1 MSTTT
6 PYKIVKLTNGENL
19 ICQINDDVDNGEYKI
34 NFPLKME
41 VHSVLTKEGPAES
54 LNLSRWIGPYTEQSR
69 FLIKSDHILLVANA
83 SEGLCRYYEHVI
95 KDIKQSTAPEK
106 KSSKT
111 LEDFNDEEIYDELL
125 EELETPNKTIH

>member
-41 VHSVLTKEGPAES
+41 VHSLMTKDGPVDS
-54 LNLSRWIGPYTEQSR
+54 LSLSRWIGPFTEQSR
-69 FLIKSDHILLVANA
+69 FLIKSDHVLLVANA
-83 SEGLCRYYEHVI
+83 SEGLCRYYKHII
-95 KDIKQSTAPEK
+95 KEISQSDASEK
-106 KSSKT
+106 RSSLDESS
-111 LEDFNDEEIYDELL
+111 LEDINDELL
-125 EELETPNKTIH
+125 EELEPPNKTVH

>member
-69 FLIKSDHILLVANA
+69 FLIKSDHVLLVANA

-95 KDIKQSTAPEK
+95 KDIMQSTAPEK

-125 EELETPNKTIH
+125 EELETSNKTVH